1 MLLVIVVRGSNL
13 GQFHLVRIGAPPV
26 ALAAGALTLLSIFTH
41 RANIERLIQG
51 QEPKIGGGKTGS

>member
-1 MLLVIVVRGSNL
+1 VALTAAPVYAAW
-13 GQFHLVRIGAPPV
+13 IGATPV

-51 QEPKIGGGKTGS
+51 QEPKIGGGKSGT